1 MDQNFSIS
9 ICSLIKFR
17 ISCRNVIE
25 SNLVRDDEGG
35 FGASVHD
42 HVAKVAVVCFYVGL
56 ASSDVEPLFHSI
68 SISFSSV
75 LLGNTSLLP

>member
-9 ICSLIKFR
+9 ICSLIEFR

-35 FGASVHD
+35 FGASIHD

-56 ASSDVEPLFHSI
+56 ASPDVEPLFFQLAPLS
-68 SISFSSV
+68 
-75 LLGNTSLLP
+75 

>member
-1 MDQNFSIS
+1 
-9 ICSLIKFR
+9 
-17 ISCRNVIE
+17 
-25 SNLVRDDEGG
+25 VRDDEGG